1 VWLAAEGVT
10 AVYEDA
16 THEPA
21 QTAEAGSDGR
31 ILAPIDG
38 KVIAVSVAVGQQV
51 AKGDLLLV
59 LEAMKMEFR
68 IQAPVD
74 GTVELVTASAGAQV
88 ALRSL
93 LVQLTPVAES

>member
-1 VWLAAEGVT
+1 
-10 AVYEDA
+10 
-16 THEPA
+16 
-21 QTAEAGSDGR
+21 
-31 ILAPIDG
+31 
-38 KVIAVSVAVGQQV
+38 VSVATGQQV

-68 IQAPVD
+68 IQAPVA

-93 LVQLTPVAES
+93 LVQLTPAAEAS